1 MQTNSKSRDICRQ
14 TFIVTKLDLLFNL
27 AHTAIPGCS
36 LAALNVDGGGI
47 GGAKLMVAATW

>member
-27 AHTAIPGCS
+27 ARTTILGCS

-47 GGAKLMVAATW
+47 SGAKLMVEAAW